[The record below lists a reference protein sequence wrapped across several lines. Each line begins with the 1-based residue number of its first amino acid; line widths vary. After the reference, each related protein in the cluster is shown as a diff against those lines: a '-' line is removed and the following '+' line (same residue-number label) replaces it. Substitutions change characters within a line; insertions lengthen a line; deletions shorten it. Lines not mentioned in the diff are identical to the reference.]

1 MKGSDPMAVISAA
14 QIARVR
20 AFNRDY
26 TRRIGVLSDGMLDSP
41 YSLTEVRVMYE
52 ITHRRDVT
60 AGELAADLD
69 LDRGYLS
76 RLLKGFETKKLLVR
90 TPSEQ
95 DGRRQHLRLTPAGT
109 RVFTPLEERSQAQ
122 VRDMLSG
129 LDEERRRALL
139 TAMDTIQGVFGE
151 KAEPPGKLTLRSHRP
166 GDMGWV
172 VQRHG
177 EIYHQ
182 EYGWNEEFEVLVAQI
197 AAEFVHKLDR
207 ARERCWIAEYDGR
220 RVGCI
225 FLVAKDERTA
235 KLRLLLVEPDA
246 RGLGVGRTLVA
257 ECVRFAR
264 EAGYS
269 KIVLWTQDN
278 LTAARRIYGNEGFVR
293 TAEERHRSFGHD
305 LVAETWELE
314 LRAAPT

>member
-1 MKGSDPMAVISAA
+1 MAAISAAPISAA

-26 TRRIGVLSDGMLDSP
+26 TRRIGVLSGGMLDSP

-52 ITHRRDVT
+52 IAHRRDVT

-122 VRDMLSG
+122 VRDMLNG

-139 TAMDTIQGVFGE
+139 SAMDTIQGVFGE
-151 KAEPPGKLTLRSHRP
+151 KTEPHGKLTLRSHRP

-225 FLVAKDERTA
+225 FLVSKDERTA

-278 LTAARRIYGNEGFVR
+278 LTAARRIYGNEGFVK
-293 TAEERHRSFGHD
+293 TADESHRSFGHD